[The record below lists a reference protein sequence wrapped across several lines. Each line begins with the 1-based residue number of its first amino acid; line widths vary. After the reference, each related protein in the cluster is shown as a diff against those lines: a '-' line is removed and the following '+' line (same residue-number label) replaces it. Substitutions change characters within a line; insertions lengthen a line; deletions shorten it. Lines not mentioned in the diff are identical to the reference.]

1 MSNKTQQQNKV
12 HVKKGE
18 QPSDTVSCIKWLN
31 STLFFVSTWASEI
44 IGYQV
49 EEMEVN
55 RVYYKKLQH
64 LAILNIEIKQTQNSV
79 LIWYANEIGELF
91 QISTNED
98 DPISYL
104 MAEYPIIFIQNIQMG
119 LLSVDMAGYIRIN
132 KTIIN
137 DQITKPSNTNQAQK
151 IKLTKYC
158 GLQLNYDNQNQSLIG
173 CSVDFPFI
181 LLYGMS
187 QNIYLIDLQQNVFDL
202 IEHPFKQ
209 VYVSCGQVKKNS
221 LLNGEIILGTFDG
234 LICRIKFEK
243 FGDDF
248 FLWDKDDTKNN
259 LLHFTKREIQ
269 ILKNYNQ
276 QSQSVSSQRQNLPNS
291 LNVYTFSVNSI
302 QVLPQNSKGK
312 RNFISCGGDG
322 KVILS
327 KKPYS
332 QFIENYILQSVSCIS
347 LNSQATL
354 LVIAVGYDWHQGNKP
369 QNYCPFIEI
378 IKLNNNFN
386 N

>member
-1 MSNKTQQQNKV
+1 MSNNTYQQNKIK
-12 HVKKGE
+12 VKKEE
-18 QPSDTVSCIKWLN
+18 QPLDTVSCIKWLN
-31 STLFFVSTWASEI
+31 STVFFVCTWASEL

-49 EEMEVN
+49 VEMEIN
-55 RVYYKKLQH
+55 RIYYKKFQH
-64 LAILNIEIKQTQNSV
+64 LTILNIEIQLTQNGL
-79 LIWYANEIGELF
+79 LIWYVNEQGELY
-91 QISTNED
+91 QINTNEGV
-98 DPISYL
+98 PVSYL
-104 MAEYPIIFIQNIQMG
+104 KAEYPIMFIQNIQLG

-132 KTIIN
+132 KAIIN
-137 DQITKPSNTNQAQK
+137 DQITKPSNSHEPQQ

-158 GLQLNYDNQNQSLIG
+158 GLQLNYENQNQTLIG

-187 QNIYLIDLQQNVFDL
+187 QNIYLIDLQENIFDF

-221 LLNGEIILGTFDG
+221 LQKGEIILGSFDG

-248 FLWDKDDTKNN
+248 FLWDKDDAKNS

-269 ILKNYNQ
+269 FLQQYNQ
-276 QSQSVSSQRQNLPNS
+276 QNQSLSSQKQNLPNS
-291 LNVYTFSVNSI
+291 LNVYTFSVNAI

-332 QFIENYILQSVSCIS
+332 QFLENYILQSVSCIS
-347 LNSQATL
+347 LNSQITL
-354 LVIAVGYDWHQGNKP
+354 LVIAVGYDWHQGSKP
-369 QNYCPFIEI
+369 QNYCPFIEV
-378 IKLNNNFN
+378 IKSNNNFS
-386 N
+386 